1 MPPKKQQP
9 VSNDSTTLTKS
20 QEEEMNSAL
29 IAKLLAQDAMDDGGS
44 YYYAEYNNGPRQYDS
59 YSGSYNDHDDSYEE
73 ESDDYAPKR
82 YGKPKK
88 PKAKK
93 AEPERRGR
101 KRKHIPMDVD
111 TNTPT
116 DIPTNTKENVTMETT
131 IGSTP
136 SSEQPSGTPKPEK
149 PKKVKKPLP
158 PGFKTGIYTDE
169 EEVLFLEGMNIYG
182 RNWNELSRHMGTRDP
197 HSIRSHAQKHFIK
210 LYRDNLPLP
219 DKVKESGEGFTLSGK
234 PLDPDS
240 AAAKPYLNRSA
251 MATKTTALSAP
262 RPTTAVTITNTI
274 NIAPIATTTSDT
286 TDPPKSEPMQIDSS
300 TTCNSYL
307 EPTNG
312 TTQTTDDLDIG
323 SISLKTTTKPQSA
336 SDPNSKKSKKLTSRV
351 HQNES
356 PAITYEDNGRT
367 NYAAS
372 RLRRPESR
380 NSIKYD
386 NLNDD
391 TDGLTMVK
399 CEPFNGKPGSD
410 TLGAQPFKMTV
421 HSNVLLTMDFHAHLM
436 TTEIIGFL
444 AGEWD
449 RKTKRLLVKEAFP
462 CRSLNTGQ
470 NEVNVE
476 MDPTSA
482 LETRQLIE
490 EKNMT
495 VVGWY
500 HSHPIFVP
508 DPSLVDIENQLNYQ
522 NLCKDECH
530 PTNENTATSA
540 SVNILQDSATPG
552 FISTTV
558 TTTEAATTEAATVEA
573 ATTRAATTTIAAVE
587 ATTTEAV
594 EALSLASPQND
605 SNCAPMT
612 KTPELSDSKTTS
624 VSSTSSPS
632 SAVVVEP
639 FVGAIVGPYDPRLPA
654 SASVF
659 NWFHVSNDWNAKKV
673 PKQLVYELHEDS
685 ALSPEEEARLFQL
698 PIDYQMSPEKVNF
711 NDHWRHNADE
721 TKLEKLI
728 KSLGTRMP
736 WIQKK
741 LVKLQQEPGTV
752 PLQQD
757 SIAVPSSQVDVNS
770 FTGGGQ
776 DRLETMV
783 GDNTTEEQ
791 PSVHDANDLTDPFLE
806 KVQARLKNW

>member
-9 VSNDSTTLTKS
+9 VSNDTTTLTKS

-44 YYYAEYNNGPRQYDS
+44 YYYAEYNNSPRQYDS
-59 YSGSYNDHDDSYEE
+59 YSGNNNDHDDSYEE

-101 KRKHIPMDVD
+101 KRKHVPMDID
-111 TNTPT
+111 TNTQAHT
-116 DIPTNTKENVTMETT
+116 DIHTNTNENATMETT
-131 IGSTP
+131 INSTP
-136 SSEQPSGTPKPEK
+136 SSEQDSRTPKPEK
-149 PKKVKKPLP
+149 IKKVKKPLP

-169 EEVLFLEGMNIYG
+169 EEVLFLSGMNAYG

-219 DKVKESGEGFTLSGK
+219 DKVRESGEGFTLSGK
-234 PLDPDS
+234 PLDPES
-240 AAAKPYLNRSA
+240 AAAKPYLNRA
-251 MATKTTALSAP
+251 ALVNRTSTISAP
-262 RPTTAVTITNTI
+262 QPTTTVTTTNTVDA
-274 NIAPIATTTSDT
+274 APIAETTNDTS
-286 TDPPKSEPMQIDSS
+286 DPPKSEPMQIDSLA
-300 TTCNSYL
+300 TCASNG

-312 TTQTTDDLDIG
+312 TAQTTDDLDIG
-323 SISLKTTTKPQSA
+323 SINLKTTTKPKPA
-336 SDPNSKKSKKLTSRV
+336 SVPNSKKAKKLTNRER
-351 HQNES
+351 QNES
-356 PAITYEDNGRT
+356 PATTYEDNGRT

-380 NSIKYD
+380 SSMKYD
-386 NLNDD
+386 SLNNDI
-391 TDGLTMVK
+391 DGLTMVK

-410 TLGAQPFKMTV
+410 TLGAQPFKITV

-449 RKTKRLLVKEAFP
+449 RTTRRLLVKEAFP

-530 PTNENTATSA
+530 PINASA
-540 SVNILQDSATPG
+540 PVNSLQDSAASG
-552 FISTTV
+552 SMSTT
-558 TTTEAATTEAATVEA
+558 
-573 ATTRAATTTIAAVE
+573 AAVE
-587 ATTTEAV
+587 ATTTAAAV
-594 EALSLASPQND
+594 EALSLASPQSDGN
-605 SNCAPMT
+605 SIERT
-612 KTPELSDSKTTS
+612 RTPELSDSKATS
-624 VSSTSSPS
+624 ASSTSSPS
-632 SAVVVEP
+632 STVVMEP
-639 FVGAIVGPYDPRLPA
+639 FVGAIVGPYDPRLPG

-659 NWFHVSNDWNAKKV
+659 NWFHVSNDWNAKRV
-673 PKQLVYELHEDS
+673 PKQLVYELQEDS
-685 ALSPEEEARLFQL
+685 ALSSEEETRLFQL
-698 PIDYQMSPEKVNF
+698 PMDYQTSPEKVNF
-711 NDHWRHNADE
+711 KDHWRHNGHE

-728 KSLGTRMP
+728 KSLAARMP
-736 WIQKK
+736 WIQRK
-741 LVKLQQEPGTV
+741 LVKLQEEQGTV
-752 PLQQD
+752 LEHQD
-757 SIAVPSSQVDVNS
+757 AIAVPSNQMDPNH
-770 FTGGGQ
+770 FTGGQ
-776 DRLETMV
+776 DGLDSMV
-783 GDNTTEEQ
+783 GDSTKEEQ
-791 PSVHDANDLTDPFLE
+791 SSANGTNDLTDPFLE
-806 KVQARLKNW
+806 KVQATLKDW